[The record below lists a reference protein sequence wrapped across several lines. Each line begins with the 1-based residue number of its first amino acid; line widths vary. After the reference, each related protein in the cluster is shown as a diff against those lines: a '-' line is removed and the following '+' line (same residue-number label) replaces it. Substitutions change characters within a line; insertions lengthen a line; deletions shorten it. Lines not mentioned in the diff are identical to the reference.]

1 MSSDQTPKKSG
12 QDGPATLSTDAKIV
26 DIASFRKKKSTN
38 EELARG
44 RKPLYVSHSTGKVSG
59 SPHLKGPET
68 ADFGDRLS
76 RIRASLDKINRLM
89 SELKRMSSS
98 EPASDKAQAKSQ
110 TQK

>member
-12 QDGPATLSTDAKIV
+12 QDGPSTADAKIV
-26 DIASFRKKKSTN
+26 DIASFRKKKSTD

-44 RKPLYVSHSTGKVSG
+44 RKPLYVSHASGKVTG

-76 RIRASLDKINRLM
+76 RIRSSLDKINRLM
-89 SELKRMSSS
+89 SELKRMSSTEQTAAK
-98 EPASDKAQAKSQ
+98 EPAKSQ